1 MPGSIKLDNKTMF
14 NRLLLSLLAFTI
26 CVVLSCKKEN
36 NADPVVPVLPV
47 VTVAPLI
54 YSDSIFYIQEA
65 VNYIVSPSITST
77 GTYTCVPSGLKI
89 DGLTGAIDVNKSET
103 GLKYKV
109 TFVPSDGSQAQNS
122 FVIISGINYADKIY
136 HLSMGDSI
144 AMPIYNAN
152 SRYNLPGSHA
162 GTTFDVT
169 GGCKNAGIEVDPL
182 SAQINLAKS
191 VRDQRIDTGATQ
203 EVKLAYRINDNSHQ
217 SLNGLNVKI
226 YFYRTAA
233 QIPQYLLDLLAQRKA
248 TILSDSPIAANLSH
262 NFSRTFASFA
272 QNGTQ
277 PARPRPPCIILLA
290 D

>member
-1 MPGSIKLDNKTMF
+1 LENKNML
-14 NRLLLSLLAFTI
+14 NRLLLLLCVITI
-26 CVVLSCKKEN
+26 SIALSCKREN
-36 NADPVVPVLPV
+36 TADIVVPGLI
-47 VTVAPLI
+47 VAPPI
-54 YSDSIFYIQEA
+54 YSDSVFFIQEA
-65 VNYIVSPSITST
+65 VNYIVLPKIANA

-109 TFVPSDGSQAQNS
+109 TFAPSDGSQILKS
-122 FVIISGINYADKIY
+122 YVIISGINYTDKIY
-136 HLSMGDSI
+136 NLSTGDSI
-144 AMPIYNAN
+144 ARPIYNAN
-152 SRYNLPGSHA
+152 SLYNLPGSHA

-217 SLNGLNVKI
+217 SLNGLSVKI
-226 YFYRTAA
+226 YFYRTAS
-233 QIPQYLLDLLAQRKA
+233 QIPQYLIDLLNERKA
-248 TILSDSPIAANLSH
+248 TILGDSPIPAKLLLASRSAFPSYLS
-262 NFSRTFASFA
+262 
-272 QNGTQ
+272 NGVTLG
-277 PARPRPPCIILLA
+277 RPRPPCIIVVA